1 MFLNGL
7 CVLFVYFI
15 ARLYASF
22 VFPQP
27 VDPAKYITNL
37 GKSIL
42 VICYSSLKNLNS
54 YAIPLQFFANSD
66 G

>member
-1 MFLNGL
+1 ML
-7 CVLFVYFI
+7 
-15 ARLYASF
+15 RELYASF

-42 VICYSSLKNLNS
+42 VICFSSLKNLNS